1 MSLPRLDFPT
11 LFYNAA
17 KWPLPGKGLL
27 GCGLAALVLLMGE
40 VLYLSP
46 SRERLHGFESREQ
59 TLQQQLAQQAEL
71 AASLEART
79 DQFRAMED
87 KVAGLMRQL
96 PGESEVPALLEDI
109 ARLAAANGVWVEG
122 ITMLDEEPRQLY
134 IEQPMQ
140 IGATGA
146 YQDLAAFVGALGRLP
161 RVVTVQDVAL
171 EHEGALLRLNMLAK
185 TYRRTTQSGKAREP
199 LDPGQPFV
207 YSPSFLRDPFQPP
220 ALQVPRAPGRPG
232 LAPDLARPRG
242 LLEGMTIDQFEMVGT
257 LSLGAQAF
265 ALLRAGSRVHR
276 LAVGDYLGPDHG
288 QVTAIEDGS
297 IDLVELFPDEQGG
310 WLERPRTLVL
320 NVNS

>member
-11 LFYNAA
+11 LLHNAA
-17 KWPLPGKGLL
+17 KWPLPGKVLA

-40 VLYLSP
+40 VVYLSP
-46 SRERLHGFESREQ
+46 SRDRLHGFEAREQ
-59 TLQQQLAQQAEL
+59 ALQQQLAEKAEL

-79 DQFRAMED
+79 DQFRAMER
-87 KVAGLMRQL
+87 KVAGLLGQL
-96 PGESEVPALLEDI
+96 PGQSEVPALLEDI
-109 ARLAAANGVWVEG
+109 ARLAVANGVWVEG
-122 ITMLDEEPRQLY
+122 ITVLDEEPRPLY

-146 YQDLAAFVGALGRLP
+146 YHDLAAFVAALGGLP

-171 EHEGALLRLNMLAK
+171 GHDGALLRLNMLAK
-185 TYRRTTQSGKAREP
+185 AYRRTTQSATVREAV
-199 LDPGQPFV
+199 DPGQPFV
-207 YSPSFLRDPFQPP
+207 YTPSFVRDPFQPP
-220 ALQVPRAPGRPG
+220 ALQVTRVPGRPA

-242 LLEGMTIDQFEMVGT
+242 LLEAMTIEQFEMVGT

-276 LAVGDYLGPDHG
+276 IAVGDYLGPDHG
-288 QVTAIEDGS
+288 QVTAIQDAS
-297 IDLVELFPDEQGG
+297 IDLVERFPDEQGG

>member
-17 KWPLPGKGLL
+17 KWPLPGKVLL
-27 GCGLAALVLLMGE
+27 GCGLAGLVLLIGE
-40 VLYLSP
+40 AAYLSP
-46 SRERLHGFESREQ
+46 SRERLHGFEAREQ
-59 TLQQQLAQQAEL
+59 TLQQQLAEKAEL
-71 AASLEART
+71 ASSLEART

-87 KVAGLMRQL
+87 KVTGLLRQL
-96 PGESEVPALLEDI
+96 PGQSEVPALLEDI
-109 ARLAAANGVWVEG
+109 ARLAVANGVWVEG
-122 ITMLDEEPRQLY
+122 ITVLDEEPRQLY

-146 YQDLAAFVGALGRLP
+146 YHDLAAFIGALGGLP

-171 EHEGALLRLNMLAK
+171 GHGGALLRLNMLAK
-185 TYRRTTQSGKAREP
+185 TYRRTTQSAKAREAFDPAQP
-199 LDPGQPFV
+199 LV
-207 YSPSFLRDPFQPP
+207 YTPSFVRDPFQPP
-220 ALQVPRAPGRPG
+220 GLQVTRVPGRPA

-242 LLEGMTIDQFEMVGT
+242 LLEGMNIDQFKMVGT

-276 LAVGDYLGPDHG
+276 LTIGDYLGPDHG
-288 QVTAIEDGS
+288 QVTAIQEGS
-297 IDLVELFPDEQGG
+297 IHLVERFPDEQGG